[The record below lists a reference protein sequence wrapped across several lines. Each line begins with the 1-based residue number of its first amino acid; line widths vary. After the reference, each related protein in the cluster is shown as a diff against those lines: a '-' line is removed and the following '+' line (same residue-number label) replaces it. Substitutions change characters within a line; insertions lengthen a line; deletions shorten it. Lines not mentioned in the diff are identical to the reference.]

1 MGMRMRR
8 HCLWLAN
15 MAQRGDNCCLRRVVA
30 TLLLINKTNERI
42 KIMLH
47 PQSSRGSNWWRH
59 KEPTEADQ
67 KRRTRKP
74 KMVWR
79 PNELQAAN
87 GASVQR
93 AAYEIKMPPH
103 VPELSSAQLNSS
115 HLLSRCGDVT
125 MTVVVRHVW
134 CMLHVPRCTVPHCAV
149 ASLWHSLLFV
159 L

>member
-1 MGMRMRR
+1 MTMTTRR

-47 PQSSRGSNWWRH
+47 PQSSRGSNSSSH

-67 KRRTRKP
+67 KRRTRNP
-74 KMVWR
+74 KWSGGLMNCNAGNR
-79 PNELQAAN
+79 
-87 GASVQR
+87 ASVQR
-93 AAYEIKMPPH
+93 ATCRIRNQNAPLVPH
-103 VPELSSAQLNSS
+103 LNSVLSS
-115 HLLSRCGDVT
+115 LLSRCGDVT

-134 CMLHVPRCTVPHCAV
+134 CMLQVPRTALCSAPPCGT
-149 ASLWHSLLFV
+149 LFV